1 MTVKMVIG
9 RALAHFIHKVTN
21 STLCV
26 AGQSWVLPHCL
37 DGTGQG
43 REM

>member
-1 MTVKMVIG
+1 MTVKMVVG

-26 AGQSWVLPHCL
+26 AGQSWVL